1 MKLSRM
7 RKNNL
12 VYLTGFIILSLVL
25 GCEPKDGLNKAK
37 DLALKSESL
46 YQAAI
51 AQYNKLVRLGKN
63 SDKPYYDLGRL
74 YYDHGEF
81 TRAIGEFK
89 NTGLGE
95 AKKYLAISYYR
106 LGDYTNALEIFNQSQ
121 PADDEYFYYQGL
133 TCERLNLFDQAIAVY
148 QRITSPKFK
157 SKAHE
162 RLGIIEKGI
171 KSARIKDISPGIS
184 DILDKAPS
192 LKEYPQ
198 AGALILYCDEEVEI
212 TSSNTQVTSS
222 HYLVKILN
230 ERGKGNF
237 SEAHIDYDITYER
250 VELEYARIIKSD
262 GSVAEVGIRHI
273 RDVSKYLNFPLYSNA
288 RVFIISFPEVCEGA
302 AIEYKVKI
310 YRSQLMNK
318 KDFILNYPVQASE
331 PIISANFT
339 IALPKDKIIYTR
351 TINDK
356 YNYFNASLKPRV
368 EEKDNLRIYRW
379 EFKNLPQIIPESNM
393 PPLADINPTIFI
405 STFSKWDEVYSW
417 WRELSKDKT
426 GADPQI
432 RDKVKE
438 LASGKDSDD
447 ARARAIYNFCAQ
459 KIRYVA
465 VEYGQAGYEPHK
477 AEDTFRNKY
486 GDCKDQAILLV
497 TMLREAGF
505 TCWPVLIGTKD
516 YYNLK
521 EDFPAAF
528 FNHCIAAL
536 ALKDKVVFLDPT
548 AETCPFGDLP
558 SGDQGRKVLIF
569 KEDAYEVGDTPLYP
583 AAHNLNR
590 QLVNLTLNSDETL
603 SATKS
608 IYTRGIYEQGQRYWL
623 LYTQPELIAEILKKK
638 IQEVSIGA
646 LLDNYSVNNLDDLN
660 KPVVLTYSFKG
671 PEYFTSA
678 GALRIMPQLA
688 NLDISLAAKDR
699 RKYPVDFEI
708 LDTKEVEAEI
718 KLPPGLKVRYLPE
731 GISEDTPWMKFKVE
745 YKYKDNKI
753 YFHQTAESKKNI
765 ITENEYPIFKEFFEG
780 LAKKVKQRIILE
792 KIR

>member
-1 MKLSRM
+1 M
-7 RKNNL
+7 
-12 VYLTGFIILSLVL
+12 
-25 GCEPKDGLNKAK
+25 GCEVKDGLNKAK
-37 DLALKSESL
+37 DLALKSESF
-46 YQAAI
+46 YQGSVE
-51 AQYNKLVRLGKN
+51 QYNKLARLGKD
-63 SDKPYYDLGRL
+63 SDRLHYDLGRL

-81 TRAIGEFK
+81 ARAVDEFK
-89 NTGLGE
+89 KTSLME
-95 AKKYLAISYYR
+95 AKKFLAVSYYR
-106 LGDYTNALEIFNQSQ
+106 LGDFTNALEIFNQNQ
-121 PADDEYFYYQGL
+121 IGDGEYLYYQGL
-133 TCERLNLFDQAIAVY
+133 TCERLNLFDQAIGVY
-148 QRITSPKFK
+148 QKITSLEFK
-157 SKAHE
+157 SKARE
-162 RLGIIEKGI
+162 RLGIIEKEI

-198 AGALILYCDEEVEI
+198 AGALILYCDEKVEV
-212 TSSNTQVTSS
+212 TPYNTQVSSS

-230 ERGKGNF
+230 ERGKENF
-237 SEAHIDYDITYER
+237 SEAHVDYDTTYER
-250 VELEYARIIKSD
+250 VELEYARTIKPD
-262 GSVAEVGIRHI
+262 GSVTEVGSRHI

-288 RVFIISFPEVCEGA
+288 RVFIISFPEISEGA

-318 KDFILNYPVQASE
+318 KDFILNYPIQTSE
-331 PIISANFT
+331 PVISANFT
-339 IALPKDKIIYTR
+339 ITLPKERILYTR
-351 TINDK
+351 TINDG
-356 YNYFNASLKPRV
+356 YNDFNASLKPRV
-368 EEKDNLRIYRW
+368 EEKGNLKIYKW

-405 STFSKWDEVYSW
+405 STFSKWDGVYSW
-417 WRELSKDKT
+417 WRELSKDKIR
-426 GADPQI
+426 ADPAI
-432 RDKVKE
+432 KDKVKE
-438 LASGKDSDD
+438 LTSGLDTDD

-477 AEDTFRNKY
+477 AEDIFRNKY

-497 TMLREAGF
+497 TMLKEAGF

-536 ALKDKVVFLDPT
+536 ALKDKIIFLDPT
-548 AETCPFGDLP
+548 AETCSFGDLP

-569 KEDAYEVGDTPLYP
+569 KENTYEVGDTPLYP

-590 QLVNLTLNSDETL
+590 QLVNLKIKPDETL
-603 SATKS
+603 SATKT
-608 IYTRGIYEQGQRYWL
+608 IYTWGIYDQGQRYWL
-623 LYTQPELIAEILKKK
+623 LYTQPELVADILKKK
-638 IQEVSIGA
+638 IQDVSIGA
-646 LLDNYSVNNLDDLN
+646 LLDNYSVNNLGDLN
-660 KPVVLTYSFKG
+660 RPVVLTYGFKG

-678 GALRIMPQLA
+678 GVLRIMPQLA
-688 NLDISLAAKDR
+688 NLDVSLAAKDR
-699 RKYPVDFEI
+699 RKYPIDLEI
-708 LDTKEVEAEI
+708 LDTKEVKIEI
-718 KLPPGLKVRYLPE
+718 ELPPGLKVKYLPA
-731 GISEDTPWMKFKVE
+731 GISEDNAWMKFNVE

-753 YFHQTAESKKNI
+753 YFRQIAESKKNI
-765 ITENEYPIFKEFFEG
+765 ITENEYPMFKEFFEG